1 MPYAHQD
8 QVGRGEHYCPNVC
21 DLFRVLSRADRSCI
35 RCQKVL
41 GGFLLVRVSLC
52 LVPSVVVANGIFRDS
67 LYGCVAQKN
76 YVVFDQQ
83 ATRNANLNV

>member
-35 RCQKVL
+35 HCQKVL
-41 GGFLLVRVSLC
+41 GGFLLVRVSLSHA
-52 LVPSVVVANGIFRDS
+52 LSIEVKHGWRSEGEPEVMYDLAVV
-67 LYGCVAQKN
+67 
-76 YVVFDQQ
+76 
-83 ATRNANLNV
+83 NVCTIA